1 MKRILTVIS
10 VLGLGVSLL
19 IAGTLF
25 ATGGE
30 AGKVDLCHL
39 EKKVDMSLVFN
50 DGHVI
55 DVNVKSC
62 KAHCK
67 HLDQPM
73 PIPLDNN
80 AHENRACARIHVV
93 NGLPSCE
100 VNTTSTIACSVD
112 VCLERCE
119 NSAGF

>member
-1 MKRILTVIS
+1 MKKTI
-10 VLGLGVSLL
+10 
-19 IAGTLF
+19 IAGVVALSLMAGILF
-25 ATGGE
+25 ATRGEAE

-39 EKKVDMSLVFN
+39 EKKVDASLLFN

-55 DVNVKSC
+55 NVNVKSC

-67 HLDQPM
+67 HHDQPM
-73 PIPLDNN
+73 PIPLENN
-80 AHENRACARIHVV
+80 GHVNRNCARIHVV

-100 VNTTSTIACSVD
+100 VNTPATIGCSVD
-112 VCLERCE
+112 VCLVRCE

>member
-1 MKRILTVIS
+1 MNMNMKTLLTTLA
-10 VLGLGVSLL
+10 VLSM
-19 IAGTLF
+19 AGTLF
-25 ATGGE
+25 ATRGEAE

-39 EKKVDMSLVFN
+39 EKKVDASLLFN

-55 DVNVKSC
+55 NVNVKSC

-67 HLDQPM
+67 HHDQPM

-100 VNTTSTIACSVD
+100 VNTPATIGCSVD